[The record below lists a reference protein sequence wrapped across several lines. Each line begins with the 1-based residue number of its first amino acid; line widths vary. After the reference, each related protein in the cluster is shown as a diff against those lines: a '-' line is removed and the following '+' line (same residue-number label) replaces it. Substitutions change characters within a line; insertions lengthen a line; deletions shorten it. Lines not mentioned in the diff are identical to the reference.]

1 MARWSLTLRVKKID
15 RRTAIAGFAA
25 LPLLGCDGRA
35 ENVNRKAYP
44 QPKKP
49 SEPVGLIE
57 LVRLDPS
64 IRLDIRYA
72 TKNNFTGRQLY
83 SQPRAFLTKPAAQA
97 LLNAHK
103 AVQREGFGLTIYDAY
118 RPWRVT
124 KALWNATPPGPKR
137 NYVANPKRGSKH
149 NRGCAVDLTLHRL
162 TDGAEV
168 EMPSGYD
175 EFTPR
180 AHRNFA
186 GAPPEALRHRALLER
201 IMEAAGFRGA
211 SNEWWHF
218 DFIGWQAYPLLDI
231 PFEEL
236 ERGSV

>member
-1 MARWSLTLRVKKID
+1 MWSLSLHPEKID
-15 RRTAIAGFAA
+15 RRAAIAGLAA
-25 LPLLGCDGRA
+25 LPLLGCDARTD
-35 ENVNRKAYP
+35 K
-44 QPKKP
+44 PKHETRPKP
-49 SEPVGLIE
+49 PKLANPAALVE
-57 LVRLDPS
+57 LTKLDPS

-72 TKNNFTGRQLY
+72 TPNNFTGRILY
-83 SQPRAFLTKPAAQA
+83 SQPRAFLVGPAAKA
-97 LLNAHK
+97 LLRAHR
-103 AVQREGFGLTIYDAY
+103 AARATGFGLTIYDAY

-124 KALWNATPPGPKR
+124 KALWDATPPGPKR

-162 TDGAEV
+162 ADGAQV

-175 EFTPR
+175 EFSLR

-186 GAPPEALRHRALLER
+186 DSPAEALKHRDLLER
-201 IMEAAGFRGA
+201 VMKEAGFRGA

-218 DFIGWQAYPLLDI
+218 DFVGWADYPVLDI

-236 ERGSV
+236 T